1 MGPFSQAPI
10 CGSSAR
16 SLAANHIKRGRAPIT
31 GDQAWWQLGLPMKN
45 ATSGRQGHFLAE
57 WTVIASRTLILLI

>member
-1 MGPFSQAPI
+1 MRFDPDQYRSSGLDLLSQIGNA
-10 CGSSAR
+10 
-16 SLAANHIKRGRAPIT
+16 
-31 GDQAWWQLGLPMKN
+31 DQAWWQLGLPMKN

>member
-1 MGPFSQAPI
+1 MRLLGAIPSGESYQ
-10 CGSSAR
+10 
-16 SLAANHIKRGRAPIT
+16 RGRAPIT